1 MEHSG
6 ESLYKPLIDYFAF
19 VFKGQNSIAYK
30 ELALKVLNGCSLRKS
45 SGFKNSRWKKC
56 FSTLKSWNFPRLKTA
71 VDKKKIMKSVEKT
84 DFFPKG
90 YLKKLNEYQV
100 RTIKQNKK
108 QGKGKVV
115 ASLKYKN
122 KMSTNPKPL
131 EKCEVP
137 VEVEDFGKLS
147 DFVWMKIDTFANLGY
162 LWLYLDKRKELS
174 ENLDKKNKL
183 ARVLNEVGEKRK
195 QLKLKIEK
203 ITNDKNYN
211 PMEEKRKEKEEREKS
226 VETSFMNI
234 FAGNDEEASSSS
246 AFDICDYTPTFSKI
260 SEKERVKLR
269 KEELVEL
276 KRLKKEYETELTE
289 SKTKHTQLD
298 NDLKRGI
305 KANKENLSNIL
316 NEYNDKKEG
325 AFDYLDKMEQT
336 YEATKKSII
345 DLKAK
350 WAVENK
356 VEDFDLMKDEFY
368 FYMRALRKNVSKNKL
383 QDLTPLV
390 DVIDHCLQIGK
401 PVSINTGY
409 NGCKPAEYG
418 LTRSVW
424 HTILQCVA
432 SIFNLRLKNC
442 GKRRKFGKDK
452 RIKVE
457 NVGKLSIGTVN
468 RINRIL
474 EYNGDMLE
482 SYNTKLGV
490 LATKIP
496 IEEAKKELEE
506 KVGKGLLF
514 VEKIEALKDLI
525 MN

>member
-1 MEHSG
+1 MNSG
-6 ESLYKPLIDYFAF
+6 ENLYKPLIDYFAF

-30 ELALKVLNGCSLRKS
+30 ELALKVLNGCSLRRS
-45 SGFKNSRWKKC
+45 SGFNNSRWKKC

-71 VDKKKIMKSVEKT
+71 VDMKKVMKSVEKT
-84 DFFPKG
+84 NFFPKG
-90 YLKKLNEYQV
+90 YLKKLNEHQIK
-100 RTIKQNKK
+100 TIKQNKK

-115 ASLKYKN
+115 ASLRYKSKMLVDPEQVKKY
-122 KMSTNPKPL
+122 
-131 EKCEVP
+131 EVP
-137 VEVEDFGKLS
+137 VEVEDFGKIS
-147 DFVWMKIDTFANLGY
+147 DFVWMKIDMFANLGY
-162 LWLYLDKRKELS
+162 LRLYLDKKKELNV
-174 ENLDKKNKL
+174 NLDEKNKL
-183 ARVLNEVGEKRK
+183 ARALNEMGEKRK
-195 QLKLKIEK
+195 QLKLKIEE
-203 ITNDKNYN
+203 ITNNKNYN
-211 PMEEKRKEKEEREKS
+211 PVEEKRREKEEKEKS
-226 VETSFMNI
+226 AETSFMNI
-234 FAGNDEEASSSS
+234 FAGNDEEASSSG
-246 AFDICDYTPTFSKI
+246 AFDICDYTPTFSNI
-260 SEKERVKLR
+260 SEKERVRLR

-276 KRLKKEYETELTE
+276 KKLKKDYEAKLTE
-289 SKTKHTQLD
+289 SKTKFTQLD
-298 NDLKRGI
+298 NDLKKGI
-305 KANKENLSNIL
+305 RTNKDNLNSML

-325 AFDYLDKMEQT
+325 AFDYLDKMEKT

-350 WAVENK
+350 CAVENK

-368 FYMRALRKNVSKNKL
+368 FYMRALRRNVSKNKL

-442 GKRRKFGKDK
+442 GKRRKLKKGNEIKD
-452 RIKVE
+452 E
-457 NVGKLSIGTVN
+457 NVGKLGIAVIN

-482 SYNTKLGV
+482 CYNTKLGA

-496 IEEAKKELEE
+496 IEEAKKELEKE
-506 KVGKGLLF
+506 VEKGLLF
-514 VEKIEALKDLI
+514 FDKIRVLKDLI
-525 MN
+525 ID